1 MKLKSNISPCN
12 RKKCPYYGTV
22 CSKCS
27 SCDHNKNATWEE
39 VKVSSSG
46 KRSDF
51 DFMERNNASWCCDR
65 IEELIDDYII
75 SEMET
80 ENEEVK
86 RQLQITI
93 EDLRNILYG

>member
-1 MKLKSNISPCN
+1 
-12 RKKCPYYGTV
+12 
-22 CSKCS
+22 
-27 SCDHNKNATWEE
+27 
-39 VKVSSSG
+39 
-46 KRSDF
+46 
-51 DFMERNNASWCCDR
+51 MERNNASWCCDR

-93 EDLRNILYG
+93 EDLKNILYG